1 MSRVANS
8 PVAIPAGLEVNL
20 SGQEF
25 SVKGKKG
32 ELQLVIH
39 DSVALTQE
47 EGELKLAAKTEET
60 SARAL
65 AGTMRALVQNMV
77 TGVTDGFEKKLELQ
91 GVGYRAQAQGNKLTL
106 QLGFSHP
113 VEYHLP

>member
-8 PVAIPAGLEVNL
+8 PVAIPAGLEVSLN
-20 SGQEF
+20 GQEF

-47 EGELKLAAKTEET
+47 AVSYTH
-60 SARAL
+60 
-65 AGTMRALVQNMV
+65 
-77 TGVTDGFEKKLELQ
+77 
-91 GVGYRAQAQGNKLTL
+91 LTL
-106 QLGFSHP
+106 P
-113 VEYHLP
+113 TIAKV